1 MASTK
6 IGVLPRDDE
15 TNGWAN
21 TLPDRTPQPALAG
34 DIKADWI
41 VVGAG
46 FAGLAATRRL
56 AQNRPDDKVVL
67 LDAQRVGDGASARNS
82 GFVIDLPHNVGAADP
97 DDHEAGHRVM
107 RLSRAAS
114 AYLEDAVTSHQIRC
128 DWSHAGQYMSAAS
141 GSGEAFLEGFKAELD
156 GLGEPYRELDSKA
169 LATELGTGFFRSAVH
184 TPGTVLMQPAALV
197 RGLGDTM
204 PENVV
209 LHERSPVTAI
219 DYGGPVRVSTPG
231 GSVEAPKII
240 LAVNGFAPQFDQ
252 YRGRLF
258 SIRAFASLTR
268 PLTDDETAA
277 LGGRGGWGVVP
288 TNAFA
293 GATLRHTRDN
303 RLLFRQNIGYAARL
317 YTPQSTH
324 AAIRESHI
332 PLFRA
337 RYPMLPEVT
346 FEHTW
351 VGYLCLAR
359 NYAPGFGQ
367 PAENV
372 YTAVCQNAIGAT
384 KGTVSGMLAADLAC
398 GVDNPLI
405 ADMQA
410 LGQPSRLPPRPFLD
424 IGAWAAVKWW
434 AWQGRGER

>member
-1 MASTK
+1 MATTK
-6 IGVLPRDDE
+6 IGTLPRDDDN
-15 TNGWAN
+15 NGWAN
-21 TLPDRTPQPALAG
+21 TLPDRTPKPPLEG

-56 AQNRPDDKVVL
+56 AENRPGDKVVL
-67 LDAQRVGDGASARNS
+67 LDAQRVGDGASGRNS
-82 GFVIDLPHNVGAADP
+82 GFVIDLPHNVGSADQSSL
-97 DDHEAGHRVM
+97 EASQRVM

-114 AYLEDAVTSHQIRC
+114 AYLEDTVTRHQIRC
-128 DWSHAGQYMSAAS
+128 DWSHRGQYMSAVS
-141 GSGEAFLEGFKAELD
+141 GQGEAFLEGFKAELD
-156 GLGEPYRELDSKA
+156 ALGEPYRELDSKA
-169 LATELGTGFFRSAVH
+169 LAGELGTGYFRAAVH

-209 LHERSPVTAI
+209 LHERSPVTEI
-219 DYGGPVRVSTPG
+219 DYGGPIRVRTPV

-252 YRGRLF
+252 YCGRLF
-258 SIRAFASLTR
+258 NIRAFASLTR
-268 PLTDDETAA
+268 PLTPGETAA
-277 LGGRGGWGVVP
+277 LGGGGDWGVVP

-293 GATLRHTRDN
+293 GATLRHTQDN
-303 RLLFRQNIGYAARL
+303 RLLFRQNIGYASRL
-317 YTPQSTH
+317 FTPQSEH
-324 AAIRESHI
+324 AAIRESHL

-337 RYPMLPEVT
+337 RFPMLPEVT

-359 NYAPGFGQ
+359 NFAPGFGQ

-372 YTAVCQNAIGAT
+372 YTAVCQNAVGVT
-384 KGTVSGMLAADLAC
+384 KGTASGMLAADLAC

-405 ADMQA
+405 ADIEA
-410 LGQPSRLPPRPFLD
+410 FGQPNRLPPRPFLD
-424 IGAWAAVKWW
+424 IGAWATVKWW
-434 AWQGRGER
+434 TWQGRGER